1 MRRLA
6 LAALCVI
13 ATASAVLADLAIPPP
28 PDRRIND
35 YARALSP
42 ADRDRLEQM
51 LARAEAKSGNQIVV
65 AIFPSLG
72 GESLEDYSIRLA
84 EAWRVG
90 QKGLDNGAI
99 FLVFVGDRKMRIE
112 VGYGLEGVLTDA
124 VSAAILANEVAPRF
138 RDGRMADGIAAG
150 LEAIQAAIAGTYR
163 PPARPA
169 EGGGLDPLTIFLLT
183 FVGVVVVAIIISALN
198 ESARARNQGWT
209 GGPRGWG
216 RRTRNGGW
224 YGGWPG
230 AGFPSGGSGGGGY
243 GGGGGGGFSGGGG
256 QFGGG
261 GASGS
266 W

>member
-6 LAALCVI
+6 LAVLCVI
-13 ATASAVLADLAIPPP
+13 AATSPAGADLAIPPP
-28 PDRRIND
+28 PARRIND
-35 YARALSP
+35 YAGALAP
-42 ADRDRLEQM
+42 ADRDRLEQL

-72 GESLEDYSIRLA
+72 GESLEDYSVRLA

-99 FLVFVGDRKMRIE
+99 LLVFVRDRKMRIE
-112 VGYGLEGVLTDA
+112 VGYGLEGTLTDA

-138 RDGRMADGIAAG
+138 RDGRMADGIGAG
-150 LEAIQAAIAGTYR
+150 LEAILAAIAGTYR
-163 PPARPA
+163 APVRPPASRGP
-169 EGGGLDPLTIFLLT
+169 DPLTIFLMT
-183 FVGVVVVAIIISALN
+183 FVGVVVVAIVVASLK
-198 ESARARNQGWT
+198 ESARTRSRGWT
-209 GGPRGWG
+209 GDRRGWG
-216 RRTRNGGW
+216 RRPRDTGW

-230 AGFPSGGSGGGGY
+230 GGFPSGGSGGGSSGE
-243 GGGGGGGFSGGGG
+243 GFSGGGG
-256 QFGGG
+256 SFGGG

>member
-1 MRRLA
+1 MRALA
-6 LAALCVI
+6 LAVLCFI
-13 ATASAVLADLAIPPP
+13 AVASPASAELAVPPP

-35 YARALSP
+35 YAGALAP
-42 ADRDRLEQM
+42 VDRDRLEQM
-51 LARAEAKSGNQIVV
+51 LARAEATSGNQVVV
-65 AIFPSLG
+65 AIFPSLR
-72 GESLEDYSIRLA
+72 GESLEDYSVRLA
-84 EAWRVG
+84 EAWRIG
-90 QKGLDNGAI
+90 HKGLDNGVI

-112 VGYGLEGVLTDA
+112 VGYGLEGKLTDA
-124 VSAAILANEVAPRF
+124 MSASILQDVVATHF
-138 RDGRMADGIAAG
+138 RAGRMADGIAAG
-150 LEAIQAAIAGTYR
+150 LEAILGAVAGTYR

-169 EGGGLDPLTIFLLT
+169 ARGGLDPLTLFLLT
-183 FVGVVVVAIIISALN
+183 FVGVVVVAILISAVN

-216 RRTRNGGW
+216 RRVRNGGW

-230 AGFPSGGSGGGGY
+230 AGFPHGGSGGGGY

-256 QFGGG
+256 GFGGG